1 MASLSF
7 FARGDGSSAN
17 NAALNVDSKSHQ
29 ATVEIT
35 FESGATGDIVLDG
48 NCGDV
53 DPDTTVTIDGVSYNF
68 ILEQTGD
75 LPIGNGKVLD
85 VFEGS
90 QVTVIS
96 YIDLAGNYQRLFFM
110 IDGSGTF
117 ELMDSFGNGSAALT
131 NVDPAPTAVYICF
144 CGGTD
149 VLTPSGYRKVETLK
163 VGDLVVTDTGAAVP
177 ILWCAHP
184 WLTCAPIHPAALCAL
199 WLMQSRPVF
208 RSRICRFQRSIAWL
222 LRVFGPSCILLNR
235 LSWCQ
240 RSILWGRWRRP
251 ICPAKM

>member
-17 NAALNVDSKSHQ
+17 NAALNVDSKSQQ

-35 FESGATGDIVLDG
+35 FESGATGDIVLDDNG
-48 NCGDV
+48 GDV

-110 IDGSGTF
+110 IDGIG
-117 ELMDSFGNGSAALT
+117 
-131 NVDPAPTAVYICF
+131 
-144 CGGTD
+144 
-149 VLTPSGYRKVETLK
+149 
-163 VGDLVVTDTGAAVP
+163 
-177 ILWCAHP
+177 IL
-184 WLTCAPIHPAALCAL
+184 
-199 WLMQSRPVF
+199 
-208 RSRICRFQRSIAWL
+208 RSLQN
-222 LRVFGPSCILLNR
+222 PKILF
-235 LSWCQ
+235 
-240 RSILWGRWRRP
+240 
-251 ICPAKM
+251 